1 MQEERELT
9 GSLKDLIKI
18 RRHFI
23 NLIVLI
29 FIWMGA
35 SFNLY
40 LLHYNTKKLP
50 GDFFA
55 NSMISSLTDLPVT
68 LLGGFVYYWLG
79 PRWSF
84 TLTFTLALSGGLCIL
99 ALGDAHPDFEPY
111 MLSMAKTGIKVTL
124 DICFLANAQLFPAI
138 FAGTAYGLCNVGAK
152 IAAIFSP
159 MLAEFDAPTPMI
171 LFCSVGGVALV
182 ISFFIRP

>member
-1 MQEERELT
+1 MIHEERELN
-9 GSLKDLIKI
+9 GSLRDLIKI

-29 FIWMGA
+29 LIWMGA

-50 GDFFA
+50 GNFFF

-68 LLGGFVYYWLG
+68 LLGGFIYYFLG

-99 ALGDAHPDFEPY
+99 FLSDSHPDLVAY

-124 DICFLANAQLFPAI
+124 DICFLANA
-138 FAGTAYGLCNVGAK
+138 
-152 IAAIFSP
+152 
-159 MLAEFDAPTPMI
+159 
-171 LFCSVGGVALV
+171 
-182 ISFFIRP
+182 